1 MRSLKFFLF
10 GICCVLP
17 IKWGRAAESL
27 NPEVNDIRV
36 LIDVSGSMKQNDPD
50 NLRIPAISLLI
61 NLLPADAKAGFWLFA
76 GDTQEL
82 VSSAL
87 ATEAWKQ
94 RAIRK
99 IKKTHSRGLFTDIEK
114 SFQSITKGWQ
124 KKSDQHKRHLI
135 LLTDGMVDVSKDFMK
150 SADSRERI
158 IDTII
163 PKLQQ
168 QGIMVH
174 TIALSDNADKVL
186 LKKLAI
192 ATNGWHETI
201 LSAEQ
206 LQRVFLKIFKKAAPQ
221 DTVPIAGNKFI
232 IDSSIKEF
240 SLLVFK
246 KTDAQMT
253 KIISPDGLELSYIIV
268 PENAKWLHENNYDL
282 VTVKNPEAGQ
292 WQIVADT
299 DPDNQVMIITDL
311 KLNVDDFSNFVGK
324 GESLDINAFL
334 TDQHQLI
341 SRTDF
346 LKMVEMKIQQTN
358 VKGKTREWLLQEQD
372 DKPGLFSLRLDELQE
387 LGEHTIKVM
396 VDGKTFRR
404 EISRTIAVVDTPIT
418 VETSV
423 DKHSQTVT
431 LQLIPD
437 KRRLDTSFMSIKA
450 VINEPLT
457 EEKNVD
463 IDEEKGIW
471 KIQLKVPENGK
482 RLVVNFTVMAKTLKG
497 NSITPNMKPVFI
509 DASIL
514 EKEDDIQ
521 RQSEANFTE
530 DTVTDEQELEEDS
543 EMDEPESPNWLMTGL
558 IALGGNVLLITM
570 GYFMY
575 RWQKKNTLQKQE
587 QLLERLE

>member
-1 MRSLKFFLF
+1 M
-10 GICCVLP
+10 
-17 IKWGRAAESL
+17 KWGRAAESQ
-27 NPEVNDIRV
+27 NPDVNDIRV

-76 GDTQEL
+76 EDTQKL
-82 VSSAL
+82 VASDL

-94 RAIRK
+94 QAIRK

-168 QGIMVH
+168 QEIMVH
-174 TIALSDNADKVL
+174 TIALSENADKVL

-240 SLLVFK
+240 SVLVFK

-253 KIISPDGLELSYIIV
+253 KIVSPDGLELTYIIV
-268 PENAKWLHENNYDL
+268 PENVKWLHENNYDL

-292 WQIVADT
+292 WQIVAET

-311 KLNVDDFSNFVGK
+311 KLNMDDLPNFVGT
-324 GESLDINAFL
+324 GEALDINAFL
-334 TDQHQLI
+334 TDKHQLI
-341 SRTDF
+341 SRSDF
-346 LKMVEMKIQQTN
+346 LKMVGMKIQQTN
-358 VKGKTREWLLQEQD
+358 SKGKDREWTLQEQE
-372 DKPGLFSLRLDELQE
+372 DKPGLFSLRMDEPLE
-387 LGEHTIKVM
+387 LGEHTIKVV

-404 EISRTIAVVDTPIT
+404 EISRTIAVVDTPIK

-423 DKHSQTVT
+423 DKQSQTVT
-431 LQLIPD
+431 IQLIPD

-450 VINEPLT
+450 VINEQLT
-457 EEKNVD
+457 GEKSIDIEE
-463 IDEEKGIW
+463 EGGW
-471 KIQLKVPENGK
+471 KLELKVPEKGK
-482 RLVVNFTVMAKTLKG
+482 RIVVNFTVMAKTLKG
-497 NSITPNMKPVFI
+497 NSITPNIKPVFI

-514 EKEDDIQ
+514 EKENDIQ
-521 RQSEANFTE
+521 RQSEANLIG

-543 EMDEPESPNWLMTGL
+543 EMDEPESPNWLITGL
-558 IALGGNVLLITM
+558 LALGGNVLLIAM
-570 GYFMY
+570 GYFIY
-575 RWQKKNTLQKQE
+575 RWQKKSTLQKQE
-587 QLLERLE
+587 QLLERFE